1 MRMVS
6 FITGSLGLFWLTSI
20 ATAFNGASISSIRPA
35 VTRNV
40 RKVRTVRMNA
50 LDGASANQD
59 PAMPMQALRRRV
71 GRTQASKA
79 AIFAGGATAAA
90 MLATSLGASPAWAK
104 AAATTTTE
112 HLHLGQKVAQF
123 FRGFGLA
130 DTAVI
135 TLIAA
140 MPVVELR
147 GAIPVGIW
155 MGIPMAKVF
164 ALCVL
169 GNMLPIAPLL
179 FALRFG
185 PVQKLM
191 KPILDR
197 AQSKA
202 EAAFADPKSRA
213 LLLAAF
219 VGIPLPGTGAW
230 TGAMGA
236 FLLGMPFTT
245 AFASIFAGVF
255 CSGCIMTAISCGG
268 IFGAGVGAVLL
279 GSMLTQVRAGGKSTE
294 AAEDTD
300 ASVSNTEE

>member
-1 MRMVS
+1 
-6 FITGSLGLFWLTSI
+6 
-20 ATAFNGASISSIRPA
+20 
-35 VTRNV
+35 
-40 RKVRTVRMNA
+40 
-50 LDGASANQD
+50 
-59 PAMPMQALRRRV
+59 
-71 GRTQASKA
+71 
-79 AIFAGGATAAA
+79 

-155 MGIPMAKVF
+155 MGIPAKSSLCVWEICYPSRRSSSRF
-164 ALCVL
+164 ALVR
-169 GNMLPIAPLL
+169 AE
-179 FALRFG
+179 A
-185 PVQKLM
+185 V

-202 EAAFADPKSRA
+202 EAAFADPRA
-213 LLLAAF
+213 ELLVTF
-219 VGIPLPGTGAW
+219 VGIPLPGTGW
-230 TGAMGA
+230 TGALGA

-300 ASVSNTEE
+300 ASVSNTQE